1 MYSPNI
7 LIETIQRLL
16 QIKKSCTISEIANT
30 CGKKKMDVLKEI
42 TDNKK
47 LLRFDTRGAITG
59 LVNTNQPQIDKMI
72 NIGMVYTT
80 SLISYG
86 AEAVINWNH
95 PEAEKLKQDHYE
107 GFYGDCRKIRVILD
121 TPENRKAV
129 EAHGAKHV
137 NNITVADLEPLERY
151 WKPLTAKQS

>member
-47 LLRFDTRGAITG
+47 LLYFDTRGAITG
-59 LVNTNQPQIDKMI
+59 LVNTNREQIDR
-72 NIGMVYTT
+72 MVKNGTAYIT

-86 AEAVINWNH
+86 AETIINWNH
-95 PEAEKLKQDHYE
+95 PEAEKLMQDHYE
-107 GFYGDCRKIRVILD
+107 GCYGDCTKIRVILD
-121 TPENRKAV
+121 TPENRKV
-129 EAHGAKHV
+129 IEAYGVKYV
-137 NNITVADLEPLERY
+137 NNITTADLEPFERY
-151 WKPLTAKQS
+151 WKPLNN